1 MDNLDKGKLHFI
13 TGGARSGKSTFAEK
27 LAVSLRKRVLYI
39 ATCEPGDEEMVKR
52 AKLHRERR
60 PPSWET
66 IEEPYD
72 VETVISTYGN
82 RYGIILIDCLTLF
95 VTNHLLKTGLI
106 DDYSREEDKEKEVL
120 QHVENMA
127 KRLLEVDAHGI
138 IVSNEVG
145 MGLVPDNP
153 LGRFYRDVLGKA
165 NQIAASMAHE
175 VYFMVSG
182 IPLRIK

>member
-1 MDNLDKGKLHFI
+1 MDKGKLYFI

-27 LAVSLRKRVLYI
+27 LAASFQKKVLYV
-39 ATCEPGDEEMVKR
+39 ATCEPGDEEMIKR
-52 AKLHRERR
+52 IKIHRERR

-66 IEEPYD
+66 VEEPYD

-82 RYGIILIDCLTLF
+82 RYGTILIDCLTLF
-95 VTNHLLKTGLI
+95 VTNHLLKTGPI
-106 DDYSREEDKEKEVL
+106 DDYSSEDDREKEVL

-127 KRLLEVDAHGI
+127 KGLLGVEAHGI